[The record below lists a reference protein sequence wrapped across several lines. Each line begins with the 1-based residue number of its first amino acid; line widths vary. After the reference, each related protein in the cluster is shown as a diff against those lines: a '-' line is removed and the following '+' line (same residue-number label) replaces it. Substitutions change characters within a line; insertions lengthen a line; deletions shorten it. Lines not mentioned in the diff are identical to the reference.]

1 MLTAIEE
8 GAANTIADNM
18 MLLGVAAP
26 TVAAAADAVEDAQDA
41 YDAKFAEINSATYT
55 DAEEATETGFRA
67 ALTAEL
73 EEKSLMLD
81 AQEAAS
87 SAEATA
93 ISNYEDQEAVVN
105 ALLVIEGCAAVS
117 YADLG
122 LTSEEEEETES
133 GTEAALALEL
143 TQYEEC
149 CTSRLST
156 YLASLSAEDENG
168 GDCTTNAGWGFEGE
182 RVTRTST

>member
-1 MLTAIEE
+1 MLSTIEE
-8 GAANTIADNM
+8 GAANTISGNT
-18 MLLGVAAP
+18 MLLGEAAP
-26 TVAAAADAVEDAQDA
+26 TVAAAADAVEDAQAA

-55 DAEEATETGFRA
+55 DAEEASETGFRA

-93 ISNYEDQEAVVN
+93 VSAYEDQEALVN

-122 LTSEEEEETES
+122 LTEEEEEATEA
-133 GTEAALALEL
+133 GTEAAEALEL
-143 TQYEEC
+143 T
-149 CTSRLST
+149 
-156 YLASLSAEDENG
+156 
-168 GDCTTNAGWGFEGE
+168 
-182 RVTRTST
+182 